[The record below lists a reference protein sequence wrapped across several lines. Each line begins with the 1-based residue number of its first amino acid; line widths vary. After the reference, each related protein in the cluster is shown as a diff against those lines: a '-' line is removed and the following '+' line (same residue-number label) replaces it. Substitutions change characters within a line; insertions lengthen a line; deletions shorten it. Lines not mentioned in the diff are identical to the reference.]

1 MENFDQYYRSYKY
14 MQKHLATDFTANY
27 LTTNMEDNDKGNDVL
42 SGKLH
47 EKVIDMEWVT
57 AIEDTIPYIERA
69 IDEQR
74 RFIIEN
80 NEIYRIDKAKIINKD
95 SVKHLIQH
103 TNFIDNI
110 DENGRVTPN
119 KVLTIEREDSFET
132 YENRFLIT
140 LIETAMNFVSDK
152 YRKMIDAPTDTYNKV
167 VCLYHYIG
175 EERFKK
181 DGLLGAKGSTYTEE
195 YSEQAVLQMLTN
207 KGQTGSCYE
216 YNYLFHFLC
225 KKAGIPGT
233 YIEDEALKLEMYK
246 RISGVT
252 SREEQED
259 IIDELTDRFGDVPG
273 PTMDLIKIAYIR
285 YLSEQISVEKI
296 HADKENFSPLEAR
309 TRAIRGRNVRVNKGY
324 TYIIDFRERN
334 KLTAFGIVNAK
345 AEFGGRFFAHM
356 GARPFIRLSAEPT
369 KELDQV
375 TKLMEILVE
384 NSKTM

>member
-1 MENFDQYYRSYKY
+1 MYKKD
-14 MQKHLATDFTANY
+14 M
-27 LTTNMEDNDKGNDVL
+27 VL
-42 SGKLH
+42 SESQERRLKAIREFTEFGAGF
-47 EKVIDMEWVT
+47 KVAMKDLEIRGAGNMLGTAQSGHILNIGYELYCKMVDNAVRALKGEVVNDDREESAMEF
-57 AIEDTIPYIERA
+57 P
-69 IDEQR
+69 
-74 RFIIEN
+74 
-80 NEIYRIDKAKIINKD
+80 
-95 SVKHLIQH
+95 
-103 TNFIDNI
+103 
-110 DENGRVTPN
+110 
-119 KVLTIEREDSFET
+119 
-132 YENRFLIT
+132 
-140 LIETAMNFVSDK
+140 VSA
-152 YRKMIDAPTDTYNKV
+152 Y
-167 VCLYHYIG
+167 
-175 EERFKK
+175 
-181 DGLLGAKGSTYTEE
+181 
-195 YSEQAVLQMLTN
+195 
-207 KGQTGSCYE
+207 
-216 YNYLFHFLC
+216 
-225 KKAGIPGT
+225 IPGT

-285 YLSEQISVEKI
+285 YLSEQVSVEKI